1 MARKAAERRNGR
13 AGPKKPEREEAGGER
28 RKPRPAWRRP
38 IPVAVFSL
46 VVLTGAAIVWAATS
60 SDGGDDDRRGT
71 SLAIAQLPAGP
82 FARLALSPIEEP
94 APRADRTAETAPGRN
109 AALPPSEETQE
120 PAQAAGEG
128 DRAALAPPQPEPAA
142 APARR
147 PEDAQAEDTRA
158 DTPARQETTPP
169 ARDETVTAA
178 LPASRARALPAAPR
192 DGLALAPAPD
202 PALVAEGQNGPLP
215 VIAPD
220 GRRAWQ
226 VYARPFEGSGERP
239 RIAIML
245 AGLGLSQSATKAA
258 IQQLPGSV
266 TLGFA
271 PYARGLEAWM
281 NEARAAGHEVFLEL
295 PMEPFDYPDSDPG
308 PHTLLTT
315 LDHSENI
322 DRLDWL
328 LSRTAGYVGVTN
340 FMGDKFTSSPESLGP
355 ILEALRDRGL
365 MFLDAR
371 TSRAS
376 VAGDLATQIE
386 LPRALNNRFLDNEAS
401 RVAIDARLLE
411 LEEIAKTVGYAVGIG
426 FPYPVTLERIARWSA
441 TLDEKGITLA
451 PMSALA
457 NLQTE

>member
-1 MARKAAERRNGR
+1 M
-13 AGPKKPEREEAGGER
+13 
-28 RKPRPAWRRP
+28 
-38 IPVAVFSL
+38 
-46 VVLTGAAIVWAATS
+46 
-60 SDGGDDDRRGT
+60 
-71 SLAIAQLPAGP
+71 
-82 FARLALSPIEEP
+82 
-94 APRADRTAETAPGRN
+94 
-109 AALPPSEETQE
+109 
-120 PAQAAGEG
+120 
-128 DRAALAPPQPEPAA
+128 
-142 APARR
+142 
-147 PEDAQAEDTRA
+147 
-158 DTPARQETTPP
+158 
-169 ARDETVTAA
+169 
-178 LPASRARALPAAPR
+178 
-192 DGLALAPAPD
+192 APAPD
-202 PALVAEGQNGPLP
+202 PALLTEGQNGRLP

-226 VYARPFEGSGERP
+226 VYARPFEEPGGRP

-315 LDHSENI
+315 LDHSDNI

-328 LSRTAGYVGVTN
+328 LSRTSGYVGVTN
-340 FMGDKFTSSPESLGP
+340 FMGDKFTSSPESLVP
-355 ILEALRDRGL
+355 VLEALRDRGL

-371 TSRAS
+371 TSRES

-401 RVAIDARLLE
+401 RIAIDARLLE

-441 TLDEKGITLA
+441 TLDAKGIDLA

-457 NLQTE
+457 DMQTE